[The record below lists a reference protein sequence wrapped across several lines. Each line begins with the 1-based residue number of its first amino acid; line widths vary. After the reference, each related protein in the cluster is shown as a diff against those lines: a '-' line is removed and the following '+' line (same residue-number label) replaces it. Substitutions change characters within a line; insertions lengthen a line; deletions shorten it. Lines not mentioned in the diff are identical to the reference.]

1 MQSRP
6 RTTRTARRPA
16 GFTMLELLIVIGI
29 LGFIS
34 ATLIVVLGTTG
45 TEARIESTRTTIRV
59 LDSLIQERI
68 EAFND
73 LDLSSQASQL
83 KAQYDGAG
91 NSSPSTL
98 PRNLAAI
105 LVKKHRFRSAFP
117 QRERDLQG
125 FDGPS
130 GDTADDSP
138 LDVSGNDFTDVSLT
152 SSELMYAALTK
163 GAAFGLPNAI
173 LDEINPRHI
182 ADADGDGFP
191 EFVDDWG
198 NPLHFYIWPTKLIRP
213 GDNSSSNSDITALQR
228 QVAAILIQ
236 GLPGASGNLSA
247 TDFSSLLNQDP
258 QDQLG
263 LISSS
268 NLSSSGFDLDMG
280 GTTINATAINEDN
293 WHTLNTYHTIL
304 IVSAGPDEMLGL
316 GAAGGT
322 APACLGQPVPAI
334 SISSDLDDHPIT
346 DNLTN
351 RQQR

>member
-6 RTTRTARRPA
+6 RTIRTARPPA

-29 LGFIS
+29 LGFIT
-34 ATLIVVLGTTG
+34 ATLIVVLGNTG
-45 TEARIESTRTTIRV
+45 TEARIESTRTTIRI

-73 LDLSSQASQL
+73 LDLKSQASLL
-83 KAQYDGAG
+83 KAQYDAAG

-98 PRNLAAI
+98 PRNLAEI

-117 QRERDLQG
+117 QRVRDLQG

-130 GDTADDSP
+130 GDAADDSP
-138 LDVSGNDFTDVSLT
+138 LDVSGIDFSDPAAT
-152 SSELMYAALTK
+152 SSELMYAALTN

-182 ADADGDGFP
+182 GDSDDDGAM
-191 EFVDDWG
+191 EFLDDWG
-198 NPLHFYIWPTKLIRP
+198 NPLHFYIWPTRLFRQDGSTLNLTAANVLI
-213 GDNSSSNSDITALQR
+213 D
-228 QVAAILIQ
+228 
-236 GLPGASGNLSA
+236 GLPAAS
-247 TDFSSLLNQDP
+247 TDPTNLLNQDP

-263 LISSS
+263 LISAS
-268 NLSSSGFDLDMG
+268 NLATNSFDLDMG
-280 GTTINATAINEDN
+280 GTTISATPINETN

-304 IVSAGPDEMLGL
+304 IVSAGPDELLGM
-316 GAAGGT
+316 GAAGSGT
-322 APACLGQPVPAI
+322 SPECLGQPSPTVT
-334 SISSDLDDHPIT
+334 STSDLDGHSIT
-346 DNLTN
+346 DNITN